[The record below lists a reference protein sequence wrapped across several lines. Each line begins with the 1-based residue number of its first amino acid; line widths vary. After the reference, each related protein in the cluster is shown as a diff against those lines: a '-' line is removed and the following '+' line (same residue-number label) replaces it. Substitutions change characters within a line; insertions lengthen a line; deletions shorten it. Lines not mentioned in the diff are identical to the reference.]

1 MDNTQISCIRLVPYK
16 QFTDGTWGTILV
28 LGWQT
33 EKPSVFLF
41 NSSARKKDAPNT
53 TRNSLL
59 PEEAEQYAR
68 YIEDEPA
75 IILGKDNDA
84 NIFYYR
90 FC

>member
-16 QFTDGTWGTILV
+16 QFADGTWGTILV

-41 NSSARKKDAPNT
+41 NSAARKKDAPNT

-68 YIEDEPA
+68 YIDGHGSSQPHP
-75 IILGKDNDA
+75 LSNP
-84 NIFYYR
+84 
-90 FC
+90 